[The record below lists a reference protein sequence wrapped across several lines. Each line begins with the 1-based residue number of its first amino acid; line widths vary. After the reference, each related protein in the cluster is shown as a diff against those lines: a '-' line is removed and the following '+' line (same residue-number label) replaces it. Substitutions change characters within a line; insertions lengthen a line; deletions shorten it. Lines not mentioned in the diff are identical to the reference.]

1 MICIYLEGKG
11 FNIHKTW
18 SLPLRQLLIFNNNA
32 KSPFPDLALNSATN
46 RNSTSPLWGKKF
58 PFFLP
63 FQSSRNFEQRKQRWQ
78 QKVVLFGGLF
88 CKRHLSKQTLP
99 WQVWGFAM
107 EQKNK
112 PSYCC
117 TVKMVFFPAPKGVSR
132 SEWEDFQCGL
142 KKGRWS
148 LEKRE
153 GQIKKNV
160 LLVGWTLCNIR
171 KCF

>member
-1 MICIYLEGKG
+1 MRRAPSQ
-11 FNIHKTW
+11 TW
-18 SLPLRQLLIFNNNA
+18 LATPLQTGIA
-32 KSPFPDLALNSATN
+32 PPQSGA
-46 RNSTSPLWGKKF
+46 RNSLF
-58 PFFLP
+58 
-63 FQSSRNFEQRKQRWQ
+63 SSHFKAAGILSKESKDDSRK
-78 QKVVLFGGLF
+78 LF
-88 CKRHLSKQTLP
+88 CLGDCFASGTSQSKPFP
-99 WQVWGFAM
+99 WQVWGFPM

-112 PSYCC
+112 PSYCR
-117 TVKMVFFPAPKGVSR
+117 TVKMVFFPTPKGVSR

-171 KCF
+171 QCF